1 MTEERW
7 IPVADYAYFRLWTNG
22 FWKET
27 FPYGIDPNRKPDSV
41 TKLRY
46 QTPPGSRNKR
56 GPE

>member
-1 MTEERW
+1 M
-7 IPVADYAYFRLWTNG
+7 ADYAYFRLWTNG

-46 QTPPGSRNKR
+46 QTPPGNRNKR